1 MGPFGSEGGDETPAG
16 REVEGDVEAF
26 GIGLPAGGAEG
37 TREGGAAG
45 GGEVEVAA
53 ADFDA
58 FGFVGRVAGDELAF
72 AVDFDGT
79 ELLAWG
85 GVETPCVLTGAG
97 EPVAPCEAAAVFVE
111 PEFAFE
117 FEAWGTL
124 SAHAA
129 HFFVDGEGGLGFPEV
144 ERETAPAFGH
154 GGLGDVDG
162 GDVAEFDDAEGWV
175 GLEGDEFLR
184 G

>member
-1 MGPFGSEGGDETPAG
+1 M
-16 REVEGDVEAF
+16 EVDVEAF
-26 GIGLPAGGAEG
+26 GVGLPAGGAEG
-37 TREGGAAG
+37 TGEGGAAG

-58 FGFVGRVAGDELAF
+58 FGAGDGVAGDELAF
-72 AVDFDGT
+72 AVDFDGA
-79 ELLAWG
+79 ELLAGG
-85 GVETPCVLTGAG
+85 GVEAPCILTGAG

-117 FEAWGTL
+117 FEAWGAL
-124 SAHAA
+124 GAHAA

-144 ERETAPAFGH
+144 EGEKAPAIGH

-162 GDVAEFDDAEGWV
+162 GDVAEFDDAEGGI
-175 GLEGDEFLR
+175 GLEGDEFL
-184 G
+184 GG